1 MTESLKLNVLTFH
14 RPGSKQAVWCDFTST
29 TIIDQLNLCSD
40 NMPCSVISFKC
51 EDVTKKIVHILS
63 LAQKITISMMYF

>member
-1 MTESLKLNVLTFH
+1 MTKSLKHNVLTFH

-29 TIIDQLNLCSD
+29 TIVDQLNLCSN

-51 EDVTKKIVHILS
+51 EDVTKKKLGIFTVWL
-63 LAQKITISMMYF
+63 KK